1 MVNTKKIN
9 SIEFD
14 TWFKE
19 NIDSRDLEN
28 YFDESIFSNNIHEK
42 FYNLSSKKI
51 VIGNYDDIIKHY

>member
-1 MVNTKKIN
+1 MVNTKKFN

-28 YFDESIFSNNIHEK
+28 YVDESIFSNNIHEK
-42 FYNLSSKKI
+42 FHNLSSKKI
-51 VIGNYDDIIKHY
+51 VIGSYEDIIKLY